1 MSHSQGIRNMRVFG
15 LLFGRWVSVL
25 IALMSQCDHSPS
37 FHPAG
42 NLGRA
47 GYGATTDG
55 MWPYGYDSCDW
66 GTLPN
71 QTFGDQPPAAFT
83 DGDKYHDH
91 RLSFQSG
98 QRLSRC
104 TCPNDPNHPGPKHS
118 DGTFYGRMA
127 PELDIFEAS
136 SFEGLGSVSQSGQ
149 YVNQC
154 SNPYSTGSK
163 PPTPADML
171 HTTLHIIGL
180 KAQMM

>member
-1 MSHSQGIRNMRVFG
+1 
-15 LLFGRWVSVL
+15 
-25 IALMSQCDHSPS
+25 MSQCDHSPS